1 MHIEKTK
8 LLNDDDKN
16 RKSGRSEVFSVINP
30 YFKPQP
36 LIDVPDGN
44 QPVPLGSGVVTRVLG
59 HGGMAN
65 VYEIWNSQLEIHK
78 AVKLM
83 HPSAGKDCLE
93 RFQTEIKIC
102 AKLSHPNI
110 VEIHSVGE
118 WHGLPYI
125 EMERLEGITL
135 ENLLGRRGS
144 LSPSEVIAAGI
155 LICRGLHFAHNHE
168 YQLYGKNYHGVV
180 HRDLKPGNIMFCL
193 DGQVK
198 IMDFGIARPLD
209 ASLHTVDG
217 NVVGTLQYLS
227 PEQLDGGILDV
238 RTDIYALGELLYE
251 SLCGKQAFP
260 EKNITALLND
270 KSKNRFLPLSDFHTG
285 APKELI
291 HLIHK
296 SMSRERDARV
306 PSAKEFGN
314 ALKKIGDKLGI
325 SDPQDIVRKILQST
339 SPKTNLQRHK
349 RPPTMRFVVATLAL
363 FLIATIIMVLFLQ
376 RSNTDQS
383 GSTAVTTDS
392 AVSDINNI
400 ASIPASAAP
409 EKTPSSSIEDNS
421 IIKQVPKKQLNVGL
435 ITDNQ
440 TIPDKKKPKKSGT
453 ISQAL
458 ISQKL
463 ATPENKTDIDILTS
477 QRLRSPIELLQE
489 ELGIVDLPTLIG
501 ALFSKERYKDVI
513 IVYNNLSP
521 DDSKVPKTAVLALR
535 SQISGGNSA
544 AIKQFLADHSI
555 NDAEFYL
562 AQARATLKE
571 GKHSQIEKLISL
583 AEGAPK
589 ALLTYDNLSCE
600 TSYLRAVH
608 ATNIF
613 NSKPSETTYMEAL
626 DKWRN
631 LRAALAS
638 NTNHKYLQIEKEE
651 RKRMGQIYASL
662 KDGHY

>member
-8 LLNDDDKN
+8 LINDNDKN
-16 RKSGRSEVFSVINP
+16 RPSGRSEVLSVINP
-30 YFKPQP
+30 LLKPQA
-36 LIDVPDGN
+36 LVDVPDGN

-135 ENLLGRRGS
+135 ENLLNRRGT

-155 LICRGLHFAHNHE
+155 LICRGLDFAHNHE

-217 NVVGTLQYLS
+217 GVVGTLQYLS
-227 PEQLDGGILDV
+227 PEQLDVGNLDV

-270 KSKNRFLPLSDFHTG
+270 KAKNRYVPVSDFHTG
-285 APKELI
+285 APRELI
-291 HLIHK
+291 QLIHK
-296 SMSRERDARV
+296 SMSREREARIS
-306 PSAKEFGN
+306 SAKEFGH

-325 SDPQDIVRKILQST
+325 TDPQNVICNILQTTVQKKDLQSHKSAFKLPVIVTSFVLLITAIITVWLLQRNDSDPSHKTTGITDTITYIKKQPVSSPTIST
-339 SPKTNLQRHK
+339 SE
-349 RPPTMRFVVATLAL
+349 
-363 FLIATIIMVLFLQ
+363 IA
-376 RSNTDQS
+376 
-383 GSTAVTTDS
+383 
-392 AVSDINNI
+392 
-400 ASIPASAAP
+400 
-409 EKTPSSSIEDNS
+409 SSSIPKNDS
-421 IIKQVPKKQLNVGL
+421 VIKQDQLISGNIV
-435 ITDNQ
+435 TN
-440 TIPDKKKPKKSGT
+440 TENRTFPAKKKNNRNV
-453 ISQAL
+453 IASQPL

-463 ATPENKTDIDILTS
+463 PSTVKASDIGSSPS
-477 QRLRSPIELLQE
+477 QRQRSTIELLQE
-489 ELGIVDLPTLIG
+489 ELGITDLQSLIG
-501 ALFSKERYKDVI
+501 ALFSKERYQDVLT
-513 IVYNNLSP
+513 VFNELSP
-521 DDSKVPKTAVLALR
+521 EAAKIPKTAVLALR
-535 SQISGGNSA
+535 SQIAIGNAA
-544 AIKQFLADHSI
+544 AISRFLNNHSI

-562 AQARATLKE
+562 AQARQALDE
-571 GKHSQIEKLISL
+571 GKVGQSEKLITL
-583 AEGAPK
+583 AESAPK
-589 ALLTYDNLSCE
+589 SLMTYDNLNCE
-600 TSYLRAVH
+600 TSFLRALN
-608 ATNIF
+608 ATSIF
-613 NSKPSETTYMEAL
+613 NNKPDEKTYMTAL

-638 NTNHKYLQIEKEE
+638 NTNHKYLQVEKEE

-662 KDGHY
+662 RDGH

>member
-8 LLNDDDKN
+8 LINDKDKN
-16 RKSGRSEVFSVINP
+16 HPSGKSEVLSVINP
-30 YFKPQP
+30 YLKPQA
-36 LIDVPDGN
+36 LVDVPDGN

-135 ENLLGRRGS
+135 ENLLNKRGS
-144 LSPSEVIAAGI
+144 LAPEDVIAAGI

-217 NVVGTLQYLS
+217 GVVGTLQYLS
-227 PEQLDGGILDV
+227 PEQLDGGTLDV
-238 RTDIYALGELLYE
+238 RTDLYALGELLYE
-251 SLCGKQAFP
+251 TLCGKQAFP

-270 KSKNRFLPLSDFHTG
+270 KAKNRYVPLSDFHTD

-291 HLIHK
+291 QLIHK
-296 SMSRERDARV
+296 SMSREREARV
-306 PSAKEFGN
+306 SSAKEFGQL
-314 ALKKIGDKLGI
+314 LKKIGDRLGI
-325 SDPQDIVRKILQST
+325 TDPQSIVRSILQNT
-339 SPKTNLQRHK
+339 APKTDLQSHK
-349 RPPTMRFVVATLAL
+349 RLVKLPVVVVSFV
-363 FLIATIIMVLFLQ
+363 FIIGAIITVLFLQ
-376 RSNTDQS
+376 KPGTHLSEKTT
-383 GSTAVTTDS
+383 GSTDTISPVTKQPISTPTISSTEKVTTSILKNDS
-392 AVSDINNI
+392 V
-400 ASIPASAAP
+400 
-409 EKTPSSSIEDNS
+409 
-421 IIKQVPKKQLNVGL
+421 IKQDQ
-435 ITDNQ
+435 
-440 TIPDKKKPKKSGT
+440 
-453 ISQAL
+453 L
-458 ISQKL
+458 ISENSVTNTENRTPPTKGKSNRNVNGSQPLIGQKL
-463 ATPENKTDIDILTS
+463 PSTEKSSGVANPTS
-477 QRLRSPIELLQE
+477 LHPRSTIELLQE
-489 ELGIVDLPTLIG
+489 ELGIADLPSLIG
-501 ALFSKERYKDVI
+501 ALFTKERYQDVL
-513 IVYNNLSP
+513 IVYNELSS
-521 DDSKVPKTAVLALR
+521 DAAKIPKTAVLALR
-535 SQISGGNSA
+535 SQIAIGNAA
-544 AIKQFLADHSI
+544 AITRFLADHSI

-562 AQARATLKE
+562 TQARQALGD
-571 GKHSQIEKLISL
+571 GKTGQIEKLITL
-583 AEGAPK
+583 AESAPK
-589 ALLTYDNLSCE
+589 TLMTYDNLTCE
-600 TSYLRAVH
+600 TSYLRALY
-608 ATNIF
+608 ATKIF
-613 NSKPSETTYMEAL
+613 DSKPDETTYMEAL
-626 DKWRN
+626 DKWHS

-638 NTNHKYLQIEKEE
+638 NTNHKYLQVEKEE

-662 KDGHY
+662 KDGH